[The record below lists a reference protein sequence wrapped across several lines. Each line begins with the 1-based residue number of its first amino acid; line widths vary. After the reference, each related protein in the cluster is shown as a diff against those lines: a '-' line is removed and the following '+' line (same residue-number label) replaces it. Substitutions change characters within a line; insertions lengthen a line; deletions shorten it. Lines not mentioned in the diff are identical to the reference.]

1 MNSTAQEPRV
11 VKYIQFMLPHPNF
24 SDLRDYVSIELSD
37 SGLDPSQVP
46 QGYLFY
52 RTFSR
57 KEMHA
62 PDGEV
67 LTGRISDESAWSCY
81 VEAILKK

>member
-46 QGYLFY
+46 QGYLF
-52 RTFSR
+52 
-57 KEMHA
+57 
-62 PDGEV
+62 
-67 LTGRISDESAWSCY
+67 
-81 VEAILKK
+81 